1 MDPVTIRNPESDLK
15 VTLGSGTLS
24 GKNVIRF
31 IKYPCSLKYGTGIGK
46 SGYERA
52 ISTGTVTGYLM
63 LCVLSHV

>member
-31 IKYPCSLKYGTGIGK
+31 IKYP
-46 SGYERA
+46 
-52 ISTGTVTGYLM
+52 
-63 LCVLSHV
+63 